1 MNIVWKDNNDCLQI
15 FKAIE
20 KTNTIINVA
29 FTSSGMRLM
38 GMDSS
43 KTSLVQLV
51 LPPEYFESYQ
61 CTTPLE
67 IGIYTSSMVAIL
79 AKVKKNK
86 LTWKTDSSTGLTIC
100 LINGETTTEFRL
112 RSVDVEEDVL
122 DIPNITDDVEL
133 RMNPTILVSILDK
146 IIMAKSGLNLK
157 VDSQNIYMSAKS
169 VEFGTI
175 WHKEPFNAGN
185 IDCILRE
192 EVSLMFGYNAIV
204 LMLTFAKVSKLPCFL
219 GLSNEMPLRLKMTVG
234 SGGSLSLY
242 IAPRISEE

>member
-1 MNIVWKDNNDCLQI
+1 MNIVWKTNDDCLQI
-15 FKAIE
+15 FKAIA
-20 KTNTIINVA
+20 KTNTIINVV
-29 FTSSGMRLM
+29 FTSSGMQLM

-51 LPPEYFESYQ
+51 LPAEYFEIYQ

-79 AKVKKNK
+79 SKVKNNK
-86 LTWKTDSSTGLTIC
+86 LTWKSSGSESLTIC
-100 LINGETTTEFRL
+100 LENGDTTTEFRL

-133 RMNPTILVSILDK
+133 RMNPTTLVSILDK
-146 IIMAKSGLNLK
+146 IIMAKSGLKIK
-157 VDSQNIYMSAKS
+157 VDSNNIYMSAQS

-175 WHKEPFNAGN
+175 WHKEPLNGGD
-185 IDCILRE
+185 IDCTLRE

-204 LMLTFAKVSKLPCFL
+204 LLLTFAKVSKLQCFL
-219 GLSNEMPLRLKMTVG
+219 GLSNEMPLRLKMTIG